1 MLLERGA
8 DMNVQEE
15 DGPTLL
21 HPASF
26 RGHAEVVRV
35 LPVHGAGV
43 SARNALRL
51 TPSLLAS
58 GSGNVDVSRILLDTG
73 RTRPARRGDE
83 LTVLYLALRWG
94 RARLLACFWSMWVRS
109 DGYGWGRVDSV

>member
-26 RGHAEVVRV
+26 RGHAEVVRMLLV
-35 LPVHGAGV
+35 DGADV
-43 SARNALRL
+43 SAQNALGL
-51 TPSLLAS
+51 TPPLLAFR
-58 GSGNVDVSRILLDTG
+58 SGNVVVVRILLQRGADG
-73 RTRPARRGDE
+73 RPGSGMG
-83 LTVLYLALRWG
+83 VLHLAPRWG
-94 RARLLACFWSMWVRS
+94 RARLLACYWSMGLRTRWLGMGTR
-109 DGYGWGRVDSV
+109 